1 MPRSQVR
8 RDQFGGLLRTLRLE
22 RRLTQEELAEA
33 AGSSVRG
40 IREMERGRVRSPQ
53 RRTVVL
59 LADALRLAG
68 ADRDRFVA
76 LARAERQPHDRAAVP
91 DDRVAVPDDR
101 VAVPDDRREVP
112 HDRVPVLSHRAEV
125 PHDRPAV
132 VVPGELPAAVP
143 DLAGRAGILEQLTA
157 LAADITAGRPDT
169 ASVVVLHGPPG
180 IGKTSLAVAAG
191 HRLSPA
197 FAGGQLFVDLQGA
210 SPDGPVD
217 PAEALAGLLRS
228 LGVPDSRVPVSTA
241 ERGGLFRTLTRD
253 RSLLVVL
260 DNAATEAQIR
270 PLLPAGRGCLAL
282 VTCRRPL
289 TGLAGAVRLP
299 LDLLAPTAGRLLLA
313 AIVGADRI
321 AAEPAAVDQLVKL
334 CGRLPLAVRI
344 AGNRLASRPQW
355 SVGWLVDLL
364 RDQRRRLTVLT
375 AGDLGVRSA
384 FEVSYRQLD
393 PMTAR
398 VFRRAS
404 LIPGTDFEPALVAAV
419 AGTGEETAAA
429 ALEELV
435 EAGVLLTT
443 GDRYQFHDLVRLY
456 AQERLDAEEQQAC
469 RTGAHDQMVGWLLR
483 RTRQAGLMFEP
494 VACRVDSPFDDD
506 RAAAYWL
513 DRESGN
519 WLAAL
524 RDAARSG
531 RHADVVA
538 VTRALHWYSDAN
550 SHRHS
555 WDEIFSLGVA
565 AAGAAGSPRDE
576 AVLLNFL
583 GWARYFCR
591 DRNTDGLAALARAL
605 ELARRIGD
613 RREEAWALTYTAAIL
628 IRIGRGGPAI
638 DHCRRAVSL
647 FREIGYALGEHSA
660 ASALGGA
667 LAALGRFSEAAELHR
682 DVLTFYVQ
690 GNGLSPTGAAVAR
703 AGAMMSLGADLAGMG
718 RWRAAAA
725 EYSRARRVFH
735 RCGATF
741 SEANAIHRYGL
752 ALQALGEVDAAAE
765 ALRSALAL
773 YAALSCP
780 WWEAQTLS
788 ALAALAGSTPGR
800 ATDARLLRQR
810 ALDRCGELDAPE
822 VRTLRATLLRELAE
836 S

>member
-1 MPRSQVR
+1 MPKSQVR

-76 LARAERQPHDRAAVP
+76 LARVERQPHDRAAVP
-91 DDRVAVPDDR
+91 DDRAVVPDDR
-101 VAVPDDRREVP
+101 VAVPGDRAKVP
-112 HDRVPVLSHRAEV
+112 DDRVPV
-125 PHDRPAV
+125 PHNRPAV
-132 VVPGELPAAVP
+132 VVPGELPTAVP
-143 DLAGRAGILEQLTA
+143 DLAGRAEILERLSA
-157 LAADITAGRPDT
+157 LAADVTAGRPDT

-180 IGKTSLAVAAG
+180 IGKTSLAVVAG

-197 FAGGQLFVDLQGA
+197 FAGGQLFVDLQGV

-228 LGVPDSRVPVSTA
+228 LGVPDSRVPVSLA

-253 RSLLVVL
+253 RALLVVL
-260 DNAATEAQIR
+260 DNAASEAQVR

-299 LDLLAPTAGRLLLA
+299 LDLLTPAAGRLLLA

-321 AAEPAAVDQLVKL
+321 AAEPVAADQLVKL

-364 RDQRRRLTVLT
+364 HDQRQRLTALT

-419 AGTGEETAAA
+419 AGTAEETAAA

-435 EAGVLLTT
+435 EAGVLLTL

-456 AQERLDAEEQQAC
+456 AQERLDAEEQQDC
-469 RTGAHDQMVGWLLR
+469 RTRAHDQMVAWLLR

-524 RDAARSG
+524 RDAARRG

-565 AAGAAGSPRDE
+565 AARAAGSPRDE

-591 DRNTDGLAALARAL
+591 DRNIDGLAALDRAL
-605 ELARRIGD
+605 ELARLIGD
-613 RREEAWALTYTAAIL
+613 RREEAWALTYTAAIF
-628 IRIGRGGPAI
+628 IRIGSGVLAV
-638 DHCRRAVSL
+638 DHCRRAVGL
-647 FREIGYALGEHSA
+647 FREIGYALGENGA
-660 ASALGGA
+660 ASVQGGA
-667 LAALGRFSEAAELHR
+667 LAALGRFAEAADLHR
-682 DVLTFYVQ
+682 DVLAFY
-690 GNGLSPTGAAVAR
+690 GHGSGLSRTGAVVAR

-718 RWRAAAA
+718 QWRAAAD
-725 EYSRARRVFH
+725 EYAHARRLFH

-765 ALRSALAL
+765 ALGAALAL

-780 WWEAQTLS
+780 WWEAQTLY
-788 ALAALAGSTPGR
+788 ALAALAGSAAGG
-800 ATDARLLRQR
+800 AADARQLRER

-822 VRTLRATLLRELAE
+822 VRTLRATLRRELAE
-836 S
+836 F

>member
-1 MPRSQVR
+1 MPISQVR
-8 RDQFGGLLRTLRLE
+8 RDRFGDLLRTLRLE
-22 RRLTQEELAEA
+22 RGLTQEELAEA

-53 RRTVVL
+53 RRTVAL

-76 LARAERQPHDRAAVP
+76 LARAERLPHDRATVP
-91 DDRVAVPDDR
+91 HDHPA
-101 VAVPDDRREVP
+101 VP
-112 HDRVPVLSHRAEV
+112 HDRATVPQDHPAV

-143 DLAGRAGILEQLTA
+143 DLAGRAEILERLST
-157 LAADITAGRPDT
+157 LAADVIAGRPDT

-228 LGVPDSRVPVSTA
+228 LGVPDSRVPVSPA

-253 RSLLVVL
+253 RPLLVLL
-260 DNAATEAQIR
+260 DNAANEAQVR
-270 PLLPAGRGCLAL
+270 PLLPAGRRCLAL

-289 TGLAGAVRLP
+289 TGLAGAVRQP
-299 LDLLAPTAGRLLLA
+299 LDLLAPAAGRLLLA
-313 AIVGADRI
+313 AIAGADRI
-321 AAEPAAVDQLVKL
+321 AAEPAAADQLVKL

-419 AGTGEETAAA
+419 AGTDEETAAA

-435 EAGVLLTT
+435 EAGVLLTM

-469 RTGAHDQMVGWLLR
+469 RTGAHEQMVGWLLR
-483 RTRQAGLMFEP
+483 RTRQAGAMFEP
-494 VACRVDSPFDDD
+494 VACRADSPFDDD
-506 RAAAYWL
+506 RAAASWL

-524 RDAARSG
+524 RDAARRG

-538 VTRALHWYSDAN
+538 VARALHWYSDAN

-555 WDEIFSLGVA
+555 WDEIFSLGVTA
-565 AAGAAGSPRDE
+565 AQAAGSPRDE

-591 DRNTDGLAALARAL
+591 DRNTDGLAALDRAL

-628 IRIGRGGPAI
+628 IRIGSGGSAI
-638 DHCRRAVSL
+638 DHCRRAVGL
-647 FREIGYALGEHSA
+647 FREIGYPLGEHSA
-660 ASALGGA
+660 VSAQGSA
-667 LAALGRFSEAAELHR
+667 LAALGRFAEAAELHR
-682 DVLTFYVQ
+682 EVLAFYGR
-690 GNGLSPTGAAVAR
+690 GNGLSRTGTAVAR

-718 RWRAAAA
+718 RWRDAAD
-725 EYSRARRVFH
+725 EYARARREFH

-741 SEANAIHRYGL
+741 SEASAVHRYGL
-752 ALQALGEVDAAAE
+752 ALQELGEVDAAAE
-765 ALRSALAL
+765 ALRAALGL

-780 WWEAQTLS
+780 WWEAQTLY
-788 ALAALAGSTPGR
+788 ALAALAGSAPDR
-800 ATDARLLRQR
+800 AADARLLRQR

-822 VRTLRATLLRELAE
+822 VRTLRATLRRELAE

>member
-1 MPRSQVR
+1 MPTSRVQ

-22 RRLTQEELAEA
+22 RGLTQEELAEA

-40 IREMERGRVRSPQ
+40 IREMESGRVRSPQ

-68 ADRDRFVA
+68 EDRDRFVT
-76 LARAERQPHDRAAVP
+76 LARADRQPPTRGATPP
-91 DDRVAVPDDR
+91 DDAV
-101 VAVPDDRREVP
+101 V
-112 HDRVPVLSHRAEV
+112 SS
-125 PHDRPAV
+125 RPAV

-143 DLAGRAGILEQLTA
+143 DLTGRAEILARLST
-157 LAADITAGRPDT
+157 LAADVTAGRPDT
-169 ASVVVLHGPPG
+169 PSVVVLHGPPG

-197 FAGGQLFVDLQGA
+197 FAGGQLFVDLQGVP
-210 SPDGPVD
+210 PDGPVD
-217 PAEALAGLLRS
+217 PAEALAGMLRS
-228 LGVPDSRVPVSTA
+228 LGVPDARVPVSPA

-253 RSLLVVL
+253 RPLLVVL
-260 DNAATEAQIR
+260 DNAANEAQVR

-282 VTCRRPL
+282 ITCRRPL
-289 TGLAGAVRLP
+289 TGLAGTARQP
-299 LDLLAPTAGRLLLA
+299 LDLLDPAAGRQLLT

-321 AAEPAAVDQLVKL
+321 AAEPAAADHLVKL
-334 CGRLPLAVRI
+334 CGRLPLALRI
-344 AGNRLASRPQW
+344 AGNRLVSRPQW

-393 PMTAR
+393 PTTAR

-404 LIPGTDFEPALVAAV
+404 LIPGTDFAPALVAAV
-419 AGTGEETAAA
+419 AGTDEETAAA

-456 AQERLDAEEQQAC
+456 AQERLDAEEQPAC
-469 RTGAHDQMVGWLLR
+469 RTRAHTQMVDWLLR
-483 RTRQAGLMFEP
+483 RTRQAGAMFEP
-494 VACRVDSPFDDD
+494 VACRADSPFDDD
-506 RAAAYWL
+506 RAAASWL

-538 VTRALHWYSDAN
+538 VARALHWYSDAT

-555 WDEIFSLGVA
+555 WDEIFSLGVTA
-565 AAGAAGSPRDE
+565 AQATGSPRDE

-605 ELARRIGD
+605 DLARRIGD
-613 RREEAWALTYTAAIL
+613 RREEAWALTYTAAIH
-628 IRIGRGGPAI
+628 IRLGRAATAI
-638 DHCRRAVSL
+638 DHGRRAVDL
-647 FREIGYALGEHSA
+647 FREVGHTLGEHSA
-660 ASALGGA
+660 ASVQGGA
-667 LAALGRFSEAAELHR
+667 LAALGRFAEAAELHR
-682 DVLTFYVQ
+682 EVLAFYRR
-690 GNGLSPTGAAVAR
+690 GNGLSRTGAAVAQ
-703 AGAMMSLGADLAGMG
+703 AGAMTSLGADLAGMG
-718 RWRAAAA
+718 RWRDAAD
-725 EYSRARRVFH
+725 EYARAWRVFH

-741 SEANAIHRYGL
+741 SEASALHRYGL

-765 ALRSALAL
+765 ALGSALAL

-780 WWEAQTLS
+780 WWEAQTLY
-788 ALAALAGSTPGR
+788 ALAALADAAPDR
-800 ATDARLLRQR
+800 AAEARLLRQR

-822 VRTLRATLLRELAE
+822 VRTLRATLRRELAE

>member
-1 MPRSQVR
+1 MPKSQVR
-8 RDQFGGLLRTLRLE
+8 RDQFGAFLRTLRLE

-40 IREMERGRVRSPQ
+40 IREMEHGRVRSPQ
-53 RRTVVL
+53 RRTVAL

-76 LARAERQPHDRAAVP
+76 LARVERQPHDRAAVP
-91 DDRVAVPDDR
+91 GDRVAAPGDRAEVPGDRVAVP
-101 VAVPDDRREVP
+101 
-112 HDRVPVLSHRAEV
+112 HDRVR
-125 PHDRPAV
+125 RPNDSAVV

-143 DLAGRAGILEQLTA
+143 DLAGRAEILERLSA
-157 LAADITAGRPDT
+157 LAADVTAGRPDT

-228 LGVPDSRVPVSTA
+228 LGVPDNRVPVSPA

-253 RSLLVVL
+253 RPLLVVL
-260 DNAATEAQIR
+260 DNAASEAQVR
-270 PLLPAGRGCLAL
+270 PLLPAGRGCLTL

-299 LDLLAPTAGRLLLA
+299 LDLLAPADGRLLLA
-313 AIVGADRI
+313 AIIGVDRI
-321 AAEPAAVDQLVKL
+321 AAEPAAADHIVTL

-384 FEVSYRQLD
+384 FEVSYRQLE
-393 PMTAR
+393 PTAAR

-404 LIPGTDFEPALVAAV
+404 LIPGADFEPALVAAV
-419 AGTGEETAAA
+419 AGIDEETAAA

-435 EAGVLLTT
+435 EAGVLLTL

-456 AQERLDAEEQQAC
+456 AQERLDAEEQQSC
-469 RTGAHDQMVGWLLR
+469 RTGAHEQMVGWLLR
-483 RTRQAGLMFEP
+483 RTRQAGSMFEP
-494 VACRVDSPFDDD
+494 LASRVDSPFDDD

-524 RDAARSG
+524 RDAARRG

-538 VTRALHWYSDAN
+538 VTRALHWYSDGN

-565 AAGAAGSPRDE
+565 AARAAGSPRDE

-591 DRNTDGLAALARAL
+591 DRNTDGLAALDRAL

-613 RREEAWALTYTAAIL
+613 RREEAWALTYTAAIF
-628 IRIGRGGPAI
+628 IRIGRGVAAV
-638 DHCRRAVSL
+638 DHCRRAVGL

-660 ASALGGA
+660 AGVQGGA
-667 LAALGRFSEAAELHR
+667 LAALGRFAEAADLHR
-682 DVLTFYVQ
+682 DVLAFYAR
-690 GNGLSPTGAAVAR
+690 GSSGLSRTGAAVAR
-703 AGAMMSLGADLAGMG
+703 AGTMMSLGADLAGMG
-718 RWRAAAA
+718 RWRAAAD
-725 EYSRARRVFH
+725 EYARARRVFH

-752 ALQALGEVDAAAE
+752 ALQALAEVDAAAE
-765 ALRSALAL
+765 ALRAALAL
-773 YAALSCP
+773 YSALCCP

-788 ALAALAGSTPGR
+788 ALAALAGSAPGR
-800 ATDARLLRQR
+800 AADARLLRQR

-822 VRTLRATLLRELAE
+822 VRTLRASLRRELAE

>member
-1 MPRSQVR
+1 MPTSQVQR
-8 RDQFGGLLRTLRLE
+8 EQFGGLLRTLRLE
-22 RRLTQEELAEA
+22 RGLTQEELAEA

-68 ADRDRFVA
+68 PDRDRFVA
-76 LARAERQPHDRAAVP
+76 LARAQRQPHDHVGAPRGGP
-91 DDRVAVPDDR
+91 T
-101 VAVPDDRREVP
+101 
-112 HDRVPVLSHRAEV
+112 
-125 PHDRPAV
+125 V
-132 VVPGELPAAVP
+132 VVPGELPAALP
-143 DLAGRAGILEQLTA
+143 DLAGRAEILQRLST
-157 LAADITAGRPDT
+157 LAADVTAGRPDT

-191 HRLSPA
+191 HLLSPT
-197 FAGGQLFVDLQGA
+197 FAGGQLFVDLQGV
-210 SPDGPVD
+210 PPGGPVD

-228 LGVPDSRVPVSTA
+228 LGVPDNRIPVSPA
-241 ERGGLFRTLTRD
+241 ERAGLFRTLTRD
-253 RSLLVVL
+253 RPLLVVL
-260 DNAATEAQIR
+260 DNAANEAQVR

-289 TGLAGAVRLP
+289 TGLAGALRQP
-299 LDLLAPTAGRLLLA
+299 LDLLTPEAGRLLLA

-321 AAEPAAVDQLVKL
+321 AAEPGAADQLVTL
-334 CGRLPLAVRI
+334 CGRLPLALRI

-355 SVGWLVDLL
+355 SVGWLVGLL

-375 AGDLGVRSA
+375 AGDLGIRSA

-393 PMTAR
+393 PTAAWA
-398 VFRRAS
+398 FRRAA
-404 LIPGTDFEPALVAAV
+404 LIPGTDFGPALVAAV
-419 AGTGEETAAA
+419 AGTDEETAAA

-456 AQERLDAEEQQAC
+456 AQERLDAEEQAAC
-469 RTGAHDQMVGWLLR
+469 RTRAHDQMVDWLLR
-483 RTRQAGLMFEP
+483 RVRQAGAMFEP
-494 VACRVDSPFDDD
+494 VACRADSPFDDD

-524 RDAARSG
+524 REAARSG
-531 RHADVVA
+531 RHTDVVA
-538 VTRALHWYSDAN
+538 AARALHWYSDAT
-550 SHRHS
+550 SHRHP
-555 WDEIFSLGVA
+555 WEEIFSLGVA
-565 AAGAAGSPRDE
+565 AARAAGSPRDE

-591 DRNTDGLAALARAL
+591 DRNTDGLATLGQAL
-605 ELARRIGD
+605 ELARRTGD
-613 RREEAWALTYTAAIL
+613 RREEAWALTYTAAIH
-628 IRIGRGGPAI
+628 IRTGRAGSAI
-638 DHCRRAVSL
+638 DHCRRAVAL
-647 FREIGYALGEHSA
+647 FREIGYALGEQSA
-660 ASALGGA
+660 ASAQGTA
-667 LAALGRFSEAAELHR
+667 LAALGRFAEAAELHR
-682 DVLTFYVQ
+682 EVLAFYGR
-690 GNGLSPTGAAVAR
+690 GNDLSRTGAEVAQ

-718 RWRAAAA
+718 RWRDAAD
-725 EYSRARRVFH
+725 EYARARRVFH

-741 SEANAIHRYGL
+741 SEANAVHRYGL
-752 ALQALGEVDAAAE
+752 ALRALGEVDAAAE
-765 ALRSALAL
+765 TLRAALDL

-788 ALAALAGSTPGR
+788 TLAALADAAPGR
-800 ATDARLLRQR
+800 AADARLLRQR
-810 ALDRCGELDAPE
+810 ALARCGELDAPE
-822 VRTLRATLLRELAE
+822 VRTLRDTLRRELAQ

>member
-1 MPRSQVR
+1 MEQ
-8 RDQFGGLLRTLRLE
+8 
-22 RRLTQEELAEA
+22 RLTQEELAEA

-53 RRTVVL
+53 RRTVAL

-76 LARAERQPHDRAAVP
+76 LARAERQLHDRAT
-91 DDRVAVPDDR
+91 
-101 VAVPDDRREVP
+101 
-112 HDRVPVLSHRAEV
+112 V
-125 PHDRPAV
+125 PHDRPAL

-143 DLAGRAGILEQLTA
+143 DLAGRAEILERLST
-157 LAADITAGRPDT
+157 LAADVTAGRSDT

-197 FAGGQLFVDLQGA
+197 FTGGQLFVDLQGA

-217 PAEALAGLLRS
+217 PAEALARLLRS
-228 LGVPDSRVPVSTA
+228 LGVPDSRVPVSSA

-253 RSLLVVL
+253 RPLLVVL
-260 DNAATEAQIR
+260 DNAANEAQVR

-289 TGLAGAVRLP
+289 TGLAGAVRQP
-299 LDLLAPTAGRLLLA
+299 LDLLTPATGRLLLA

-321 AAEPAAVDQLVKL
+321 AAEPAAADQLVKL

-355 SVGWLVDLL
+355 PVGWLVDQL

-404 LIPGTDFEPALVAAV
+404 LIPGTDFGPALVAAV
-419 AGTGEETAAA
+419 AGTDEETAAA

-435 EAGVLLTT
+435 EAGVLLTM

-456 AQERLDAEEQQAC
+456 AQERLDAEEQQTC

-483 RTRQAGLMFEP
+483 RTRQAGAMFEP
-494 VACRVDSPFDDD
+494 VACRADSPFDDD
-506 RAAAYWL
+506 RAAASWL
-513 DRESGN
+513 DREAGN

-524 RDAARSG
+524 RDAARRG
-531 RHADVVA
+531 WHADVVA
-538 VTRALHWYSDAN
+538 VARALHWYSDAN

-565 AAGAAGSPRDE
+565 AAQAAGSPRDE

-591 DRNTDGLAALARAL
+591 DRNTDGLAALGRAL

-628 IRIGRGGPAI
+628 IRIGSGGSAI
-638 DHCRRAVSL
+638 DHCRRAVGL

-660 ASALGGA
+660 MSAQGGA
-667 LAALGRFSEAAELHR
+667 LAALGRFAEAAELHR
-682 DVLTFYVQ
+682 DVLVFYGR
-690 GNGLSPTGAAVAR
+690 GNGLSSTGTAVAQ

-718 RWRAAAA
+718 RWRDAAD
-725 EYSRARRVFH
+725 EYARARRVFN

-741 SEANAIHRYGL
+741 SEASAIHRYGL

-765 ALRSALAL
+765 ALRAALAL

-780 WWEAQTLS
+780 WWEAQTLY
-788 ALAALAGSTPGR
+788 ALAALAGAAPDR
-800 ATDARLLRQR
+800 AADARPLLQR

-822 VRTLRATLLRELAE
+822 VRTLRATLRRELAE

>member
-1 MPRSQVR
+1 MPKSQVR
-8 RDQFGGLLRTLRLE
+8 RDHFGGLLRTLRLE

-53 RRTVVL
+53 RRTVAL
-59 LADALRLAG
+59 LADALRLDG

-76 LARAERQPHDRAAVP
+76 LARVERLPHDRAAVP
-91 DDRVAVPDDR
+91 DDRAAVPHDR
-101 VAVPDDRREVP
+101 VAVPDDHAAVPHDRVAVP
-112 HDRVPVLSHRAEV
+112 HDRVPMPQERS
-125 PHDRPAV
+125 AV

-143 DLAGRAGILEQLTA
+143 DLAGREEILQRLSE
-157 LAADITAGRPDT
+157 LAADVTSGRPDT

-180 IGKTSLAVAAG
+180 IGKTSLAVVAG

-197 FAGGQLFVDLQGA
+197 FAGGQLFVDLQGS

-228 LGVPDSRVPVSTA
+228 LGVPDNRVPVSAA

-253 RSLLVVL
+253 RPLLVVL
-260 DNAATEAQIR
+260 DNAAGEAQVR
-270 PLLPAGRGCLAL
+270 PLLPAGRGCLVL

-299 LDLLAPTAGRLLLA
+299 LDLLAPAAGRMLLA

-321 AAEPAAVDQLVKL
+321 AAEPAATDHLVKL

-364 RDQRRRLTVLT
+364 RDQRRRLTELT

-393 PMTAR
+393 PTTAR

-404 LIPGTDFEPALVAAV
+404 LIPGTDFEAALVSAV
-419 AGTGEETAAA
+419 AGIDEETAAA

-435 EAGVLLTT
+435 EAGVLLTLR
-443 GDRYQFHDLVRLY
+443 DRYQFHDLVRLY
-456 AQERLDAEEQQAC
+456 AQERLDAEEQQVC

-494 VACRVDSPFDDD
+494 LAARGDSPFDDD
-506 RAAAYWL
+506 RAAACWL

-538 VTRALHWYSDAN
+538 VTRALHWYSDGN

-565 AAGAAGSPRDE
+565 AAQAAGSPRDE

-591 DRNTDGLAALARAL
+591 DRNTDGLAALDRAL

-613 RREEAWALTYTAAIL
+613 RRQEAWALTYRAAIF
-628 IRIGRGGPAI
+628 IRIGSGGEAV
-638 DHCRRAVSL
+638 DHCRRAVAL

-660 ASALGGA
+660 ASVQGGA
-667 LAALGRFSEAAELHR
+667 LAALGRFAEAADLHR
-682 DVLTFYVQ
+682 DVLVFYAR
-690 GNGLSPTGAAVAR
+690 GSTGLSRTGAAVAR
-703 AGAMMSLGADLAGMG
+703 AGAMMSLGADLAGLG
-718 RWRAAAA
+718 RWRAAAD
-725 EYSRARRVFH
+725 EYARARRLFH

-773 YAALSCP
+773 YAALCCP
-780 WWEAQTLS
+780 WWEAQTLY
-788 ALAALAGSTPGR
+788 ALAALAGE
-800 ATDARLLRQR
+800 AADARQLRER

-822 VRTLRATLLRELAE
+822 VRTLRASLRRELAE

>member
-1 MPRSQVR
+1 MPTSQVQ
-8 RDQFGGLLRTLRLE
+8 RDRFGAVLRALRLE
-22 RRLTQEELAEA
+22 RGLTQEELAEA

-76 LARAERQPHDRAAVP
+76 LARAERQPD
-91 DDRVAVPDDR
+91 
-101 VAVPDDRREVP
+101 
-112 HDRVPVLSHRAEV
+112 
-125 PHDRPAV
+125 DRPAV
-132 VVPGELPAAVP
+132 AVPGELPAPVP
-143 DLAGRAGILEQLTA
+143 DLAGRAEL
-157 LAADITAGRPDT
+157 LARLSTLAVDVTAGRPDT

-191 HRLSPA
+191 HRLGPA

-210 SPDGPVD
+210 PPAAPVD
-217 PAEALAGLLRS
+217 PAEALAGMLRS
-228 LGVPDSRVPVSTA
+228 LGVPDSRIPVSPA
-241 ERGGLFRTLTRD
+241 ERGGLFRTLSRD
-253 RSLLVVL
+253 RPVLVVL
-260 DNAATEAQIR
+260 DDAADEAQVR
-270 PLLPAGRGCLAL
+270 PLLPAGRRCLVL

-289 TGLAGAVRLP
+289 AGLAGAVRQP
-299 LDLLAPTAGRLLLA
+299 LDLLDADAGRLLLT

-321 AAEPAAVDQLVKL
+321 GAEPAAADQLVKL
-334 CGRLPLAVRI
+334 CGRLPLALRI

-355 SVGWLVDLL
+355 SIGRLVDLL

-375 AGDLGVRSA
+375 AGDLDVRSA

-393 PMTAR
+393 PTTAR

-404 LIPGTDFEPALVAAV
+404 LVPGADFASALVAAV
-419 AGTGEETAAA
+419 AGTDEDTATA

-456 AQERLDAEEQQAC
+456 ASERLDAEEHPSS
-469 RTGAHDQMVGWLLR
+469 RTRAHDRMVDWLLR
-483 RTRQAGLMFEP
+483 RTRQAGAMFEP
-494 VACRVDSPFDDD
+494 AVGRADSAFDDD
-506 RAAAYWL
+506 QAAAYWL

-524 RDAARSG
+524 RDAARRG

-538 VTRALHWYSDAN
+538 VARALHWYSDAN

-555 WDEIFSLGVA
+555 WDEIFSLGLA
-565 AAGAAGSPRDE
+565 AAQAAGSPHDE

-591 DRNTDGLAALARAL
+591 DRNTDGLAAFGRAL
-605 ELARRIGD
+605 DLARRIED
-613 RREEAWALTYTAAIL
+613 RREEAWALTYIAAIQV
-628 IRIGRGGPAI
+628 RTGRGGPAV
-638 DHCRRAVSL
+638 DHSRRAVGL
-647 FREIGYALGEHSA
+647 FRQLGYALGEHSA
-660 ASALGGA
+660 ASVQGAA
-667 LAALGRFSEAAELHR
+667 LAALGRFAEAAELHR
-682 DVLTFYVQ
+682 DVLAFY
-690 GNGLSPTGAAVAR
+690 GRGSGLSRTGAAVAR

-718 RWRAAAA
+718 RWRDAANQYA
-725 EYSRARRVFH
+725 RARRVFQ

-741 SEANAIHRYGL
+741 SEANAVHRYGL
-752 ALQALGEVDAAAE
+752 ALQALGEVAAAAE
-765 ALRSALAL
+765 ALRAALAL

-788 ALAALAGSTPGR
+788 ALAALVDATPDL
-800 ATDARLLRQR
+800 ADDARRLRRR

-822 VRTLRATLLRELAE
+822 VRTLRATLRRELAE
-836 S
+836 P

>member
-1 MPRSQVR
+1 MATGQVQH
-8 RDQFGGLLRTLRLE
+8 DQFGDLLRALRLQ

-68 ADRDRFVA
+68 VDRDRFVA
-76 LARAERQPHDRAAVP
+76 LARAERQP
-91 DDRVAVPDDR
+91 
-101 VAVPDDRREVP
+101 REGGTVP
-112 HDRVPVLSHRAEV
+112 HEGQ
-125 PHDRPAV
+125 AV
-132 VVPGELPAAVP
+132 VVPGELPSAVP
-143 DLAGRAGILEQLTA
+143 DLTGRTEILQRLAALATEVAAGRS
-157 LAADITAGRPDT
+157 DT

-180 IGKTSLAVAAG
+180 IGKTSLAVVAG
-191 HRLSPA
+191 HRLSGA
-197 FAGGQLFVDLQGA
+197 FVGGQLFVDLQSA

-228 LGVPDSRVPVSTA
+228 LGVPDSRVPVSPA

-253 RSLLVVL
+253 RPLLVIL
-260 DNAATEAQIR
+260 DNAADEAQVR

-289 TGLAGAVRLP
+289 AGLAGAVRQP
-299 LDLLAPTAGRLLLA
+299 LDLLDPAAGRALLA

-321 AAEPAAVDQLVKL
+321 AAEPAAADQLVTL
-334 CGRLPLAVRI
+334 CGQLPLAVRI

-355 SVGWLVDLL
+355 SVAWLVDLL
-364 RDQRRRLTVLT
+364 RDERRRLTVLT

-393 PMTAR
+393 PVIAR

-404 LIPGTDFEPALVAAV
+404 LIPGTDFAPALVAVV
-419 AGTGEETAAA
+419 AGIDEETAST

-435 EAGVLLTT
+435 EAGLLLTL

-456 AQERLDAEEQQAC
+456 AKERLDAEEPQTR
-469 RTGAHDQMVGWLLR
+469 RTAAHERMIGWLLL
-483 RTRQAGLMFEP
+483 RTRQAGVMFEP
-494 VACRVDSPFDDD
+494 DAGRADSPFDAGRPDSPFDAGRADSPFDDD

-524 RDAARSG
+524 RDAARRG
-531 RHADVVA
+531 RHTEVVA
-538 VTRALHWYSDAN
+538 VARALHWYSDAN
-550 SHRHS
+550 SHRHP

-565 AAGAAGSPRDE
+565 AARAAGSPRDE
-576 AVLLNFL
+576 AVLLNCL
-583 GWARYFCR
+583 GWARYFCQ
-591 DRNTDGLAALARAL
+591 DRNVDGLAALARAL

-613 RREEAWALTYTAAIL
+613 RREQAWALTYTAAIL
-628 IRIGRGGPAI
+628 VRTGRAGTAV
-638 DHCRRAVSL
+638 DHSRRAVGL
-647 FREIGYALGEHSA
+647 FREIGYALGEQSA
-660 ASALGGA
+660 ASAQGGA
-667 LAALGRFSEAAELHR
+667 LAALGRFAEAAELHR
-682 DVLTFYVQ
+682 GVLAFH
-690 GNGLSPTGAAVAR
+690 GRGAGLSRTGAAVAR
-703 AGAMMSLGADLAGMG
+703 AGAMMSLGAALAGMG
-718 RWRAAAA
+718 QLRDAADQYA
-725 EYSRARRVFH
+725 RARRVFH

-741 SEANAIHRYGL
+741 SEANAVHRYGL
-752 ALQALGEVDAAAE
+752 ALASLGEAHAAAE
-765 ALRSALAL
+765 ALRAALDL

-788 ALAALAGSTPGR
+788 ALAALAGAASDP
-800 ATDARLLRQR
+800 AAARLLRQR
-810 ALDRCGELDAPE
+810 ALDRCGELDAPQ
-822 VRTLRATLLRELAE
+822 VRTLRATLRRELAG

>member
-1 MPRSQVR
+1 MAMITVCAQYTVIRHPYASIDARYVIAGAGWLGSMPTGQVR

-22 RRLTQEELAEA
+22 RGLTQEELAEA

-76 LARAERQPHDRAAVP
+76 LARAERQPHDREAVP
-91 DDRVAVPDDR
+91 YDRETVPYD
-101 VAVPDDRREVP
+101 
-112 HDRVPVLSHRAEV
+112 H
-125 PHDRPAV
+125 PAV

-143 DLAGRAGILEQLTA
+143 DLAGRAEILERLST
-157 LAADITAGRPDT
+157 LATDVTAGRPDT

-191 HRLSPA
+191 HRLSPD

-210 SPDGPVD
+210 APDGPVD
-217 PAEALAGLLRS
+217 PAEALAGMLRS
-228 LGVPDSRVPVSTA
+228 LGVPDSRVPVSPA

-253 RSLLVVL
+253 RPLLVVL
-260 DNAATEAQIR
+260 DNAANEAQVR

-289 TGLAGAVRLP
+289 TGLAGAVRQP
-299 LDLLAPTAGRLLLA
+299 LDLLDPAAGRLLLA

-321 AAEPAAVDQLVKL
+321 AAEPAAADQLVKL

-419 AGTGEETAAA
+419 AGTDEETAAA

-435 EAGVLLTT
+435 EAGVLLTM

-456 AQERLDAEEQQAC
+456 AQERLDAEEQQAS
-469 RTGAHDQMVGWLLR
+469 RTGAQDQMVGWLLR
-483 RTRQAGLMFEP
+483 RTRQAGVMFEP
-494 VACRVDSPFDDD
+494 VACRADSPFDDD

-524 RDAARSG
+524 RDAARRG

-538 VTRALHWYSDAN
+538 VARALHWYSDAN

-565 AAGAAGSPRDE
+565 APRPP
-576 AVLLNFL
+576 A
-583 GWARYFCR
+583 
-591 DRNTDGLAALARAL
+591 ARAT
-605 ELARRIGD
+605 RP
-613 RREEAWALTYTAAIL
+613 Y
-628 IRIGRGGPAI
+628 
-638 DHCRRAVSL
+638 C
-647 FREIGYALGEHSA
+647 
-660 ASALGGA
+660 
-667 LAALGRFSEAAELHR
+667 
-682 DVLTFYVQ
+682 
-690 GNGLSPTGAAVAR
+690 
-703 AGAMMSLGADLAGMG
+703 
-718 RWRAAAA
+718 
-725 EYSRARRVFH
+725 
-735 RCGATF
+735 
-741 SEANAIHRYGL
+741 
-752 ALQALGEVDAAAE
+752 
-765 ALRSALAL
+765 
-773 YAALSCP
+773 
-780 WWEAQTLS
+780 
-788 ALAALAGSTPGR
+788 
-800 ATDARLLRQR
+800 
-810 ALDRCGELDAPE
+810 
-822 VRTLRATLLRELAE
+822 
-836 S
+836 

>member
-1 MPRSQVR
+1 MPKSQVR
-8 RDQFGGLLRTLRLE
+8 RDQFGDVLRTLRLE

-76 LARAERQPHDRAAVP
+76 LARVERQPHDRVP
-91 DDRVAVPDDR
+91 DDHVAVPDDR
-101 VAVPDDRREVP
+101 IAMPDDHAEVP
-112 HDRVPVLSHRAEV
+112 HGRVPV

-132 VVPGELPAAVP
+132 VVPGELPAGVP
-143 DLAGRAGILEQLTA
+143 DLAGRAEILERLSALTA
-157 LAADITAGRPDT
+157 EVTAGRPDT
-169 ASVVVLHGPPG
+169 ASAVVLHGPPG
-180 IGKTSLAVAAG
+180 IGKTSLAVVAG

-197 FAGGQLFVDLQGA
+197 FTGGQLFVDLQGV

-228 LGVPDSRVPVSTA
+228 LGVPDNRVPVSLA

-253 RSLLVVL
+253 RALLVVL
-260 DNAATEAQIR
+260 DNAASEAQVR

-299 LDLLAPTAGRLLLA
+299 LDLLAPAAGRLLLA
-313 AIVGADRI
+313 AIVGADRV
-321 AAEPAAVDQLVKL
+321 AAEPIAADQLVKL

-355 SVGWLVDLL
+355 SIGWLVDLL
-364 RDQRRRLTVLT
+364 HDQRRRLTVLT

-393 PMTAR
+393 PMAAR

-419 AGTGEETAAA
+419 AGIGEETAAA

-435 EAGVLLTT
+435 EAGVLLTV

-456 AQERLDAEEQQAC
+456 AQERLDAEEPQAC

-483 RTRQAGLMFEP
+483 RTRQAALMFEP
-494 VACRVDSPFDDD
+494 DASRADSPFDDD

-524 RDAARSG
+524 RDAARRG

-550 SHRHS
+550 SHLHS

-565 AAGAAGSPRDE
+565 AARAAGSPRDE

-591 DRNTDGLAALARAL
+591 DRNIDGLAALDRAL
-605 ELARRIGD
+605 ELARLIGD

-628 IRIGRGGPAI
+628 IRIGSGVAAV
-638 DHCRRAVSL
+638 DNCRRAVGL
-647 FREIGYALGEHSA
+647 FREIGYALGENAA
-660 ASALGGA
+660 ASVQGGA
-667 LAALGRFSEAAELHR
+667 LAALGRFAEAADLHR
-682 DVLTFYVQ
+682 EVLAFY
-690 GNGLSPTGAAVAR
+690 GHGSGLSRTGTAVAR

-718 RWRAAAA
+718 QWRAAAD
-725 EYSRARRVFH
+725 EYAHARRLFH

-765 ALRSALAL
+765 ALGTALAL

-780 WWEAQTLS
+780 WWEAQTLY
-788 ALAALAGSTPGR
+788 ALAALAGSAAGG
-800 ATDARLLRQR
+800 AADARQLRER

-822 VRTLRATLLRELAE
+822 VRTLRATLRRELAE
-836 S
+836 F

>member
-1 MPRSQVR
+1 MPKSQVR
-8 RDQFGGLLRTLRLE
+8 RDHFGDLLRTLRLE

-59 LADALRLAG
+59 LADALRLTG
-68 ADRDRFVA
+68 EDRDRFVA
-76 LARAERQPHDRAAVP
+76 LARVERQPDRAAVP

-101 VAVPDDRREVP
+101 VAVPDDRV
-112 HDRVPVLSHRAEV
+112 AEV
-125 PHDRPAV
+125 PHDRSAL
-132 VVPGELPAAVP
+132 VVPGELPVAVP
-143 DLAGRAGILEQLTA
+143 DLAGRAEILERLSA
-157 LAADITAGRPDT
+157 LAADVTAGRPDT

-210 SPDGPVD
+210 SPDDPVD

-228 LGVPDSRVPVSTA
+228 LGVPDSRVPISPA

-253 RSLLVVL
+253 RPLLVVL
-260 DNAATEAQIR
+260 DNAASEAQVR

-299 LDLLAPTAGRLLLA
+299 LDLLAPAAGRLLLE

-321 AAEPAAVDQLVKL
+321 AAEPAAADQLVKL

-364 RDQRRRLTVLT
+364 RDQRQRLTVLT

-404 LIPGTDFEPALVAAV
+404 LIPGSDFEPALVAAV
-419 AGTGEETAAA
+419 AGTDEDTAAA

-435 EAGVLLTT
+435 EAGVLLTL
-443 GDRYQFHDLVRLY
+443 GDRYQFHDLLRLY
-456 AQERLDAEEQQAC
+456 AQERLDAEEQQAS

-494 VACRVDSPFDDD
+494 VASRVDSPFDDD

-513 DRESGN
+513 NRESVN

-524 RDAARSG
+524 RDAARRG

-565 AAGAAGSPRDE
+565 AARAAGSPRDE

-591 DRNTDGLAALARAL
+591 DRNTDGLAALDRAL
-605 ELARRIGD
+605 ELAQRIGD
-613 RREEAWALTYTAAIL
+613 RREEAWALTYTAAIF
-628 IRIGRGGPAI
+628 IRIGRGGAAV
-638 DHCRRAVSL
+638 DHCRRAVGL

-667 LAALGRFSEAAELHR
+667 LATLGRFTEAAELHG
-682 DVLTFYVQ
+682 DVLAFYVQ
-690 GNGLSPTGAAVAR
+690 GNGLSRTGAVVAQ

-718 RWRAAAA
+718 RWRNAAD
-725 EYSRARRVFH
+725 EYARARRLFN

-741 SEANAIHRYGL
+741 SEAVAIHRYGL

-765 ALRSALAL
+765 ALRAALAL

-788 ALAALAGSTPGR
+788 ALAALAGSAPGR
-800 ATDARLLRQR
+800 AADARLLRQR

-822 VRTLRATLLRELAE
+822 VRTLRATLRRELAE

>member
-1 MPRSQVR
+1 MPTGSVQ
-8 RDQFGGLLRTLRLE
+8 RDQFGDRLRTLRLE
-22 RRLTQEELAEA
+22 RGLTQEELAEA
-33 AGSSVRG
+33 ASSSVRG

-76 LARAERQPHDRAAVP
+76 LARAERQPP
-91 DDRVAVPDDR
+91 DRV
-101 VAVPDDRREVP
+101 EVP
-112 HDRVPVLSHRAEV
+112 P
-125 PHDRPAV
+125 DRPAV
-132 VVPGELPAAVP
+132 AVPGELPAAVP
-143 DLAGRAGILEQLTA
+143 DLAGRADILEQLSA
-157 LAADITAGRPDT
+157 LAADVSAGRQDT

-180 IGKTSLAVAAG
+180 IGKTSLAVVAG

-197 FAGGQLFVDLQGA
+197 FAGGQLFVDLQGD

-228 LGVPDSRVPVSTA
+228 LGVPDSRVPVSPA
-241 ERGGLFRTLTRD
+241 ERSGLFRTLTRD
-253 RSLLVVL
+253 RPLLVIL
-260 DNAATEAQIR
+260 DNAANEAQVR

-289 TGLAGAVRLP
+289 TGLAGAFRMP
-299 LDLLAPTAGRLLLA
+299 LDLLAPAAGRALLA

-321 AAEPAAVDQLVKL
+321 AAEPAAADQLVKL

-355 SVGWLVDLL
+355 SVAWLVDLL
-364 RDQRRRLTVLT
+364 RDQRRRLTMLT

-393 PMTAR
+393 PMAAR

-419 AGTGEETAAA
+419 AGTDEETAAA

-435 EAGVLLTT
+435 EAGVLLTM

-469 RTGAHDQMVGWLLR
+469 RTIAHDQMVGWLLR
-483 RTRQAGLMFEP
+483 RTRQAGAMFEP
-494 VACRVDSPFDDD
+494 VACRADSPFDDD
-506 RAAAYWL
+506 QAAAYWL

-524 RDAARSG
+524 RDAARRG

-538 VTRALHWYSDAN
+538 VARALHWYSDAN

-565 AAGAAGSPRDE
+565 AAQAAGSPRDE

-613 RREEAWALTYTAAIL
+613 RREQAWALTYTAAIL
-628 IRIGRGGPAI
+628 IRIGRGGLAVN
-638 DHCRRAVSL
+638 HCRRAVAL

-660 ASALGGA
+660 VSVHGGA
-667 LAALGRFSEAAELHR
+667 LASLGRFAEAAELHR
-682 DVLTFYVQ
+682 EVLAYYRR
-690 GNGLSPTGAAVAR
+690 GNGLSRTGTAVAQ

-718 RWRAAAA
+718 RWRAAAD
-725 EYSRARRVFH
+725 EYARARQVFNQ
-735 RCGATF
+735 CGATF

-765 ALRSALAL
+765 ALRAALAL

-780 WWEAQTLS
+780 WWEAQILY
-788 ALAALAGSTPGR
+788 ALAALAGAAPDR
-800 ATDARLLRQR
+800 AADARLLRQR

-822 VRTLRATLLRELAE
+822 VRTLRATLRRELAE

>member
-1 MPRSQVR
+1 MPTSQVQ

-22 RRLTQEELAEA
+22 RGLTQEELAEA

-59 LADALRLAG
+59 LANALRLAG

-76 LARAERQPHDRAAVP
+76 LARAQRPPHDRAAP
-91 DDRVAVPDDR
+91 PYDG
-101 VAVPDDRREVP
+101 
-112 HDRVPVLSHRAEV
+112 
-125 PHDRPAV
+125 PAV
-132 VVPGELPAAVP
+132 VVPGELPAALP
-143 DLAGRAGILEQLTA
+143 DLAGRAEILARLSA
-157 LAADITAGRPDT
+157 LAADVTAGRPDT

-197 FAGGQLFVDLQGA
+197 FAGGQLFVDLQGVG
-210 SPDGPVD
+210 PGGPVD

-228 LGVPDSRVPVSTA
+228 LGVPDSRIPVSPA

-253 RSLLVVL
+253 RPLLVVL
-260 DNAATEAQIR
+260 DNAANEAQVR

-289 TGLAGAVRLP
+289 TGLAGALRQP
-299 LDLLAPTAGRLLLA
+299 LDLLAPAAGRLLLA

-321 AAEPAAVDQLVKL
+321 AAEPAAADQLVTL
-334 CGRLPLAVRI
+334 CGQLPLALRI

-375 AGDLGVRSA
+375 AGDLGIRSA

-393 PMTAR
+393 PTAAR
-398 VFRRAS
+398 VFRRAA
-404 LIPGTDFEPALVAAV
+404 LIPGADFEPALAAAV
-419 AGTGEETAAA
+419 AGTDEETATT

-443 GDRYQFHDLVRLY
+443 GDRYQLHDLVRLY
-456 AQERLDAEEQQAC
+456 AHERLDAEERQSC
-469 RTGAHDQMVGWLLR
+469 RTRAHDQVVDWLLR
-483 RTRQAGLMFEP
+483 RTRQAGAMFEP
-494 VACRVDSPFDDD
+494 GACRADSPFDDD

-531 RHADVVA
+531 RHTDVVA
-538 VTRALHWYSDAN
+538 VARALHWYSDAT
-550 SHRHS
+550 SHRHP
-555 WDEIFSLGVA
+555 WEEIFSLGVA
-565 AAGAAGSPRDE
+565 AARAAGSPRDE
-576 AVLLNFL
+576 AALLNFL
-583 GWARYFCR
+583 GWARYFCQ
-591 DRNTDGLAALARAL
+591 DRNTDGLATLAQAL

-613 RREEAWALTYTAAIL
+613 RREEAWALTYTAAIH
-628 IRIGRGGPAI
+628 IRTGRAGSAI
-638 DHCRRAVSL
+638 DHCRRAVAL
-647 FREIGYALGEHSA
+647 FREIGYTLGEHSA
-660 ASALGGA
+660 ASAQGTA
-667 LAALGRFSEAAELHR
+667 LAALGRFAEAAELHR
-682 DVLTFYVQ
+682 EVLVFHGR
-690 GNGLSPTGAAVAR
+690 GNDLSRTGAAVAR
-703 AGAMMSLGADLAGMG
+703 AGAMMSLGADLAGTG
-718 RWRAAAA
+718 RWRDAAD
-725 EYSRARRVFH
+725 EYARARRVFH

-741 SEANAIHRYGL
+741 SEANAVHRYGL
-752 ALQALGEVDAAAE
+752 ALRALGEVDAAAE
-765 ALRSALAL
+765 ALRAALDL

-788 ALAALAGSTPGR
+788 ALAALADAAPDR
-800 ATDARLLRQR
+800 AAEARLLRQR
-810 ALDRCGELDAPE
+810 AFDRCGELDAPE
-822 VRTLRATLLRELAE
+822 VRTLRDTLRRDLAQ

>member
-1 MPRSQVR
+1 MPTSQVQ

-22 RRLTQEELAEA
+22 RGLTQEELAEA

-68 ADRDRFVA
+68 PDRDRFVT
-76 LARAERQPHDRAAVP
+76 LARTQRQPHDHAAAP
-91 DDRVAVPDDR
+91 YDG
-101 VAVPDDRREVP
+101 
-112 HDRVPVLSHRAEV
+112 
-125 PHDRPAV
+125 PAV
-132 VVPGELPAAVP
+132 VVPGELPAALP
-143 DLAGRAGILEQLTA
+143 DLAGRAEILERLST
-157 LAADITAGRPDT
+157 LAADVTAGRPDT

-180 IGKTSLAVAAG
+180 IGKTSLAVTAG

-197 FAGGQLFVDLQGA
+197 FAGGQLFVDLQDVPPG
-210 SPDGPVD
+210 GPVD

-228 LGVPDSRVPVSTA
+228 LGVPDNRVPVSPA

-253 RSLLVVL
+253 RPLLVVL
-260 DNAATEAQIR
+260 DNAANEAQVR

-289 TGLAGAVRLP
+289 TGLAGALRQP
-299 LDLLAPTAGRLLLA
+299 LDLLTPEAGRLLLA
-313 AIVGADRI
+313 AIVGTDRI
-321 AAEPAAVDQLVKL
+321 AAEPAAADQLVTL
-334 CGRLPLAVRI
+334 CGRLPLALRI

-375 AGDLGVRSA
+375 AGDLGIRSA

-393 PMTAR
+393 PTAAR

-404 LIPGTDFEPALVAAV
+404 LIPGTDFGPALVAAV
-419 AGTGEETAAA
+419 AGTDEETATT

-435 EAGVLLTT
+435 EAGVLLTV

-456 AQERLDAEEQQAC
+456 AQERLDAEEQQSC
-469 RTGAHDQMVGWLLR
+469 RTSAHDQMVDWLLR
-483 RTRQAGLMFEP
+483 RTRQAGAMFEP
-494 VACRVDSPFDDD
+494 VACRADSPFDDD

-519 WLAAL
+519 WLPAL

-531 RHADVVA
+531 RHTDVVA
-538 VTRALHWYSDAN
+538 VAKALHWYSDAT
-550 SHRHS
+550 SHRHP
-555 WDEIFSLGVA
+555 WEEIFSLGVA
-565 AAGAAGSPRDE
+565 AAQAAGSPRDQ
-576 AVLLNFL
+576 AALLNFL
-583 GWARYFCR
+583 GWARYFCQ
-591 DRNTDGLAALARAL
+591 DRNTDGLATLAEAR

-613 RREEAWALTYTAAIL
+613 RREEAWALTYTAAIH
-628 IRIGRGGPAI
+628 IRTGRAGSAI
-638 DHCRRAVSL
+638 DHCRRAVAL

-660 ASALGGA
+660 ASAQGTA
-667 LAALGRFSEAAELHR
+667 LAALGRFAEAAERHR
-682 DVLTFYVQ
+682 EVLAFYGR
-690 GNGLSPTGAAVAR
+690 GNGLSRTGAAVAR

-718 RWRAAAA
+718 RWRDAAD
-725 EYSRARRVFH
+725 EYARARRVFH

-741 SEANAIHRYGL
+741 SEANAVHRYGL

-765 ALRSALAL
+765 ALRAALDL

-788 ALAALAGSTPGR
+788 ALAALVDVAPDR
-800 ATDARLLRQR
+800 ATDARRLRQR

-822 VRTLRATLLRELAE
+822 VRTLRDTLRRELAG

>member
-1 MPRSQVR
+1 MPKSQVR
-8 RDQFGGLLRTLRLE
+8 RDQFGGVLRTLRLE

-33 AGSSVRG
+33 AGASVRG

-53 RRTVVL
+53 RRTVAL
-59 LADALRLAG
+59 LADALRLDG

-76 LARAERQPHDRAAVP
+76 LARVERQPHDRAPVP
-91 DDRVAVPDDR
+91 DDRVAVPGDR
-101 VAVPDDRREVP
+101 AELP
-112 HDRVPVLSHRAEV
+112 HDRVPA
-125 PHDRPAV
+125 PYDRPAV

-143 DLAGRAGILEQLTA
+143 DLAGRAEILQRLSA
-157 LAADITAGRPDT
+157 LAADVTAGQPDT

-217 PAEALAGLLRS
+217 PGEALAGLLRS
-228 LGVPDSRVPVSTA
+228 LGVPDNRVPVSPA

-253 RSLLVVL
+253 RPLLVVL
-260 DNAATEAQIR
+260 DNAASEAQVR

-299 LDLLAPTAGRLLLA
+299 LDLLDPAAGRLLLA
-313 AIVGADRI
+313 AIVGADRL
-321 AAEPAAVDQLVKL
+321 AAEPAAADQLVKL

-364 RDQRRRLTVLT
+364 RDQRRRLTELT

-393 PMTAR
+393 PMAAR

-404 LIPGTDFEPALVAAV
+404 LIPGTDFAPALVAAV

-435 EAGVLLTT
+435 EAGVLLTL

-469 RTGAHDQMVGWLLR
+469 RVEAHDQMVGWLLR
-483 RTRQAGLMFEP
+483 RTRQAGSMFEP
-494 VACRVDSPFDDD
+494 VAARVDSPFDDD

-524 RDAARSG
+524 RDAARRG

-565 AAGAAGSPRDE
+565 AARAAGSPRDE

-591 DRNTDGLAALARAL
+591 DRNTDGLAALDRAL
-605 ELARRIGD
+605 ELAQRIGD
-613 RREEAWALTYTAAIL
+613 RREEAWALTYSAAIF
-628 IRIGRGGPAI
+628 IRIGSGGAAV
-638 DHCRRAVSL
+638 DHCRRAVGL

-660 ASALGGA
+660 AGVQGGA
-667 LAALGRFSEAAELHR
+667 LAALGRFAEAADLHR
-682 DVLTFYVQ
+682 DVLAFYAR
-690 GNGLSPTGAAVAR
+690 GSSGLSRTGAAVAR
-703 AGAMMSLGADLAGMG
+703 AGTMMSLGADLAGMG
-718 RWRAAAA
+718 RWRAAAD
-725 EYSRARRVFH
+725 EYARARRVFH

-752 ALQALGEVDAAAE
+752 ALQALGEVDAAAG

-773 YAALSCP
+773 YAALCCP

-788 ALAALAGSTPGR
+788 ALAALAGE
-800 ATDARLLRQR
+800 AAHARRLRER

-822 VRTLRATLLRELAE
+822 VRTLRASLRRELAE

>member
-1 MPRSQVR
+1 MPTSQMQ

-22 RRLTQEELAEA
+22 RGLTQEELAEA

-40 IREMERGRVRSPQ
+40 IREMERGRVRNPQ

-76 LARAERQPHDRAAVP
+76 LARAQRQPPDRAAVP
-91 DDRVAVPDDR
+91 
-101 VAVPDDRREVP
+101 
-112 HDRVPVLSHRAEV
+112 HDGPT
-125 PHDRPAV
+125 V
-132 VVPGELPAAVP
+132 VVPGELPAALP
-143 DLAGRAGILEQLTA
+143 DLAGRAEVLERLAT
-157 LAADITAGRPDT
+157 LAADVTAGRADT

-180 IGKTSLAVAAG
+180 IGKTSLAVVAG

-197 FAGGQLFVDLQGA
+197 FAAGQLFVDLQGV
-210 SPDGPVD
+210 PPGGPVD

-228 LGVPDSRVPVSTA
+228 LGVPDNRIPVSPA

-253 RSLLVVL
+253 RPLLVVL
-260 DNAATEAQIR
+260 DNAANEAQVR

-289 TGLAGAVRLP
+289 AGLAGAVRQP
-299 LDLLAPTAGRLLLA
+299 LDLLTPEAGRLLLA
-313 AIVGADRI
+313 AIVGTDRI
-321 AAEPAAVDQLVKL
+321 AAEPAAADQLVTL
-334 CGRLPLAVRI
+334 CGRLPLALRI

-375 AGDLGVRSA
+375 AGDLGLRSA

-393 PMTAR
+393 PTAAR
-398 VFRRAS
+398 VFRRAA
-404 LIPGTDFEPALVAAV
+404 LIPGTDFAPALVATV
-419 AGTGEETAAA
+419 AGTDEETATA

-435 EAGVLLTT
+435 EAGVLLTV

-456 AQERLDAEEQQAC
+456 AQERLDAEEQPAC
-469 RTGAHDQMVGWLLR
+469 RTRAHDQMVDWLLR
-483 RTRQAGLMFEP
+483 RARQAGAMFEP
-494 VACRVDSPFDDD
+494 VACRADSPFDDD
-506 RAAAYWL
+506 RAAAHWL

-524 RDAARSG
+524 RDAARSA

-538 VTRALHWYSDAN
+538 VARALHWYSDAN
-550 SHRHS
+550 SHRHP
-555 WDEIFSLGVA
+555 WEEIFSLGVA
-565 AAGAAGSPRDE
+565 AAQAAGSPRDE
-576 AVLLNFL
+576 AALLNFL

-591 DRNTDGLAALARAL
+591 DRNTDGLATLAQAL
-605 ELARRIGD
+605 ELARRTGD
-613 RREEAWALTYTAAIL
+613 RREEAWALTYTAAIH
-628 IRIGRGGPAI
+628 IRTGRAGSAI
-638 DHCRRAVSL
+638 DHCRRAVAL

-660 ASALGGA
+660 SSAQGTA
-667 LAALGRFSEAAELHR
+667 LAALGRFAEAAELHR
-682 DVLTFYVQ
+682 EVLAFYGR
-690 GNGLSPTGAAVAR
+690 GNDLSRTGAAVAQ

-718 RWRAAAA
+718 RWRDAAD
-725 EYSRARRVFH
+725 EYVRARWVFH

-752 ALQALGEVDAAAE
+752 ALRALGEVDAAAE
-765 ALRSALAL
+765 ALRAALDL
-773 YAALSCP
+773 YAALCCP

-788 ALAALAGSTPGR
+788 ALAALADAAPDRAADAGR
-800 ATDARLLRQR
+800 LRQR

-822 VRTLRATLLRELAE
+822 VRTLRDTLRRELAG

>member
-1 MPRSQVR
+1 MATSQVQH
-8 RDQFGGLLRTLRLE
+8 DQFGNLLRALRLQ

-68 ADRDRFVA
+68 SDRDRFVA
-76 LARAERQPHDRAAVP
+76 LARAERQPHDGGTVP
-91 DDRVAVPDDR
+91 P
-101 VAVPDDRREVP
+101 
-112 HDRVPVLSHRAEV
+112 
-125 PHDRPAV
+125 DRPTV
-132 VVPGELPAAVP
+132 TVPGELPSAVP
-143 DLAGRAGILEQLTA
+143 DLTGRTEILQRLAALATEVAAGRS
-157 LAADITAGRPDT
+157 DT

-180 IGKTSLAVAAG
+180 IGKTSLAVVAG
-191 HRLSPA
+191 HRLSGA
-197 FAGGQLFVDLQGA
+197 FAGGQLFVDLQSA

-228 LGVPDSRVPVSTA
+228 LGVPDSRVPASSA

-253 RSLLVVL
+253 RPLLVIL
-260 DNAATEAQIR
+260 DNAADEAQVR
-270 PLLPAGRGCLAL
+270 ALLPAGRGCLAL

-289 TGLAGAVRLP
+289 AGLAGAVRQP
-299 LDLLAPTAGRLLLA
+299 LDLLDPAAGRALLA

-321 AAEPAAVDQLVKL
+321 AAEPAAADQLVTL
-334 CGRLPLAVRI
+334 CGQLPLAVRI

-355 SVGWLVDLL
+355 LVAWLVDLL
-364 RDQRRRLTVLT
+364 RDERRRLTVLT

-393 PMTAR
+393 PVIAR

-404 LIPGTDFEPALVAAV
+404 LIPGTDFAPALVAVV
-419 AGTGEETAAA
+419 AGIDEETAST

-435 EAGVLLTT
+435 EAGLLLTL

-456 AQERLDAEEQQAC
+456 AKERLDAEEPQTR
-469 RTGAHDQMVGWLLR
+469 RTAAHERMIGWLLL
-483 RTRQAGLMFEP
+483 RTRQAGVMFEP
-494 VACRVDSPFDDD
+494 DAGRADSPFDDD

-524 RDAARSG
+524 RDAARRG
-531 RHADVVA
+531 RHAEVVA
-538 VTRALHWYSDAN
+538 VARALHWYSDAN
-550 SHRHS
+550 SHRHP
-555 WDEIFSLGVA
+555 WGEIFSLGVA
-565 AAGAAGSPRDE
+565 AAQAVGSPRDE

-583 GWARYFCR
+583 GWARYFCQ
-591 DRNTDGLAALARAL
+591 DRNVDGLAALARAL

-613 RREEAWALTYTAAIL
+613 RREQAWALTYTAAIL
-628 IRIGRGGPAI
+628 VRTGRAGAAV
-638 DHCRRAVSL
+638 DHSRRAVGL
-647 FREIGYALGEHSA
+647 FREIGYALGEQSA
-660 ASALGGA
+660 ASAQGGA
-667 LAALGRFSEAAELHR
+667 LAALGRFAEAAELHR
-682 DVLTFYVQ
+682 GVLAFHGRGT
-690 GNGLSPTGAAVAR
+690 GLSRTGAAVAR
-703 AGAMMSLGADLAGMG
+703 AGAMMSLGAALAGMG
-718 RWRAAAA
+718 QLRDAADQYA
-725 EYSRARRVFH
+725 RARRVFH

-741 SEANAIHRYGL
+741 SEANAVHRYGL
-752 ALQALGEVDAAAE
+752 ALASLGEAHAAAE
-765 ALRSALAL
+765 ALRAALDL

-788 ALAALAGSTPGR
+788 ALAALAGAASDP
-800 ATDARLLRQR
+800 AAARLLRQR
-810 ALDRCGELDAPE
+810 ALDRCGELDAPQ
-822 VRTLRATLLRELAE
+822 VRTLRATLRRELAG

>member
-1 MPRSQVR
+1 MPTSQVQ

-22 RRLTQEELAEA
+22 RGLTQEELAEA

-68 ADRDRFVA
+68 PDRDRFVA
-76 LARAERQPHDRAAVP
+76 LARTQRQPLHHAAAP
-91 DDRVAVPDDR
+91 YDG
-101 VAVPDDRREVP
+101 
-112 HDRVPVLSHRAEV
+112 
-125 PHDRPAV
+125 PAV
-132 VVPGELPAAVP
+132 VVPGELPAALP
-143 DLAGRAGILEQLTA
+143 DLAGRAEILERLST
-157 LAADITAGRPDT
+157 LAADVTAGRPDS

-180 IGKTSLAVAAG
+180 IGKTSLAVTAG

-197 FAGGQLFVDLQGA
+197 FAGGQLFVDLQGV
-210 SPDGPVD
+210 PPGGPVD

-228 LGVPDSRVPVSTA
+228 LGVPDTRVPVSPA

-253 RSLLVVL
+253 RPVLVVL
-260 DNAATEAQIR
+260 DNAANEAQVR

-289 TGLAGAVRLP
+289 TGLAGALRQP
-299 LDLLAPTAGRLLLA
+299 LDLLTPEAGRLLLA
-313 AIVGADRI
+313 AIVGTDRI
-321 AAEPAAVDQLVKL
+321 AAEPAAADQLVTL
-334 CGRLPLAVRI
+334 CGRLPLALRI

-375 AGDLGVRSA
+375 AGDLGLRSA

-393 PMTAR
+393 PTAAR

-404 LIPGTDFEPALVAAV
+404 LIPGTDFGPALVAAV
-419 AGTGEETAAA
+419 AGTDEEAATT

-435 EAGVLLTT
+435 EAGVLLTV

-456 AQERLDAEEQQAC
+456 AQERLDAEEQQSC
-469 RTGAHDQMVGWLLR
+469 RTRAHDQMVDWLLR
-483 RTRQAGLMFEP
+483 RTRQAGAMFEP
-494 VACRVDSPFDDD
+494 VACRADSPFDDD

-513 DRESGN
+513 DREAGN
-519 WLAAL
+519 WLPAL

-531 RHADVVA
+531 RHTDVVA
-538 VTRALHWYSDAN
+538 VAKALHWYSDAT
-550 SHRHS
+550 SHRHP
-555 WDEIFSLGVA
+555 WEEIFSLGVA
-565 AAGAAGSPRDE
+565 AARAAGSPRDQ
-576 AVLLNFL
+576 AALLNFL

-591 DRNTDGLAALARAL
+591 DRNTDGLATLARAL

-613 RREEAWALTYTAAIL
+613 RREEAWALTYTAAIH
-628 IRIGRGGPAI
+628 IRTGRAGSAI
-638 DHCRRAVSL
+638 DHCRRAVAL

-660 ASALGGA
+660 ASAQGAA
-667 LAALGRFSEAAELHR
+667 LAALGRFAEAAERHR
-682 DVLTFYVQ
+682 EVLAFHGR
-690 GNGLSPTGAAVAR
+690 GNGLSRTGAAVAR

-718 RWRAAAA
+718 RWRDAAD
-725 EYSRARRVFH
+725 EYARARRVFH

-741 SEANAIHRYGL
+741 SEANAVHRYGL

-765 ALRSALAL
+765 ALRAALDL

-788 ALAALAGSTPGR
+788 ALAALVDAAPDR
-800 ATDARLLRQR
+800 AADARRLRQR

-822 VRTLRATLLRELAE
+822 VRTLRDTLRRELAA

>member
-1 MPRSQVR
+1 
-8 RDQFGGLLRTLRLE
+8 
-22 RRLTQEELAEA
+22 
-33 AGSSVRG
+33 
-40 IREMERGRVRSPQ
+40 
-53 RRTVVL
+53 VL

-68 ADRDRFVA
+68 TDRDGFVA

-91 DDRVAVPDDR
+91 HEYAT
-101 VAVPDDRREVP
+101 
-112 HDRVPVLSHRAEV
+112 
-125 PHDRPAV
+125 V

-143 DLAGRAGILEQLTA
+143 DLAGRAEILERLSA
-157 LAADITAGRPDT
+157 LAADVTAGRPST

-191 HRLSPA
+191 HRLSPD

-228 LGVPDSRVPVSTA
+228 LGVPDSRVPVSPA

-253 RSLLVVL
+253 RPLLVVL
-260 DNAATEAQIR
+260 DNAANEAQVR

-289 TGLAGAVRLP
+289 TGLAGAVRQP
-299 LDLLAPTAGRLLLA
+299 LDLLAPAAGRLLLA

-321 AAEPAAVDQLVKL
+321 AAEPAAADQLVKL

-393 PMTAR
+393 PTTAR

-404 LIPGTDFEPALVAAV
+404 MIPGTDFEPALVAAV
-419 AGTGEETAAA
+419 AGTDEETAAV

-435 EAGVLLTT
+435 EAGVLLTI

-469 RTGAHDQMVGWLLR
+469 RTAAHDQMVGWLLR
-483 RTRQAGLMFEP
+483 RTRQAGAMFEP
-494 VACRVDSPFDDD
+494 VGGRADSPFDDD

-524 RDAARSG
+524 RDAARRG

-538 VTRALHWYSDAN
+538 VARALHWYSDAN

-565 AAGAAGSPRDE
+565 AAQAAGSPRDE

-591 DRNTDGLAALARAL
+591 DRNTQGLAALGRAL
-605 ELARRIGD
+605 ELARQIGD

-628 IRIGRGGPAI
+628 IRIGRGGSAI
-638 DHCRRAVSL
+638 DHCRRAVGL

-660 ASALGGA
+660 ASAQGGA
-667 LAALGRFSEAAELHR
+667 LAALGRFAEAAELHR
-682 DVLTFYVQ
+682 DVLAFYGR
-690 GNGLSPTGAAVAR
+690 GNGLSRTGTAVAR

-718 RWRAAAA
+718 RWREAAD
-725 EYSRARRVFH
+725 EYGRARRVFN

-741 SEANAIHRYGL
+741 SEASAIHRYGL

-765 ALRSALAL
+765 ALRAALAL

-780 WWEAQTLS
+780 WWEAQTLY
-788 ALAALAGSTPGR
+788 ALAALADAASDR
-800 ATDARLLRQR
+800 AADARLLRER

-822 VRTLRATLLRELAE
+822 VRTLRATLRRELAE